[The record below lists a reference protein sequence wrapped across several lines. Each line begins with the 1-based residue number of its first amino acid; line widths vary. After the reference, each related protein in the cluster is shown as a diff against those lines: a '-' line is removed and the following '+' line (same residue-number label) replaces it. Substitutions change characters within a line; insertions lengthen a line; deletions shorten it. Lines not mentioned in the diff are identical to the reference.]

1 VYKAKKKRKKKKKKK
16 KKKVNVREGNVR
28 LIKNKKPQRQ
38 LNDPGVDKE
47 ILEMLVDFC
56 ALCKTTQERKCVG
69 AGVGETAGRR
79 TLFSF

>member
-1 VYKAKKKRKKKKKKK
+1 VKKGVQGEKEKEKKKKKKK
-16 KKKVNVREGNVR
+16 TRKGKERIRKHR
-28 LIKNKKPQRQ
+28 KPQRQ